1 MTKKSKII
9 LAFTLVFVLLFAAVF
24 TAWLAFASDN
34 KKYLTPE
41 SEAAALPD
49 IGGMTITDDN
59 IKSNGISLMSAKIA
73 TAEYSD
79 YGISAQAESA
89 YTLTASLT
97 PNDANNQLVDWAL
110 TWKNPSA
117 AWANGKA
124 VTDYVTITTA
134 KDGALT
140 ANISSLQALGEQI
153 IVTCTSRDN
162 PNAKASCTVDYAQKL
177 TSYKLSFGN
186 VEINL
191 GGDTN
196 VIVEINPN
204 GDTVGGAANVQLG
217 KSDTYTLAET
227 FTYTVTLLS
236 EYMAYGT
243 SNDGQIRLN
252 GHAITGCPY
261 QDYEKPISS
270 LYFDYTNEISHW
282 FIMGRSKDILFK
294 DLSTAELVPYFANI
308 ENSHMYYIALDI
320 TGKYSSF
327 RYLSHVKCAGYK
339 NTASVQSLTL
349 NNSSIVL

>member
-41 SEAAALPD
+41 SEATALPD
-49 IGGMTITDDN
+49 IGGMTIKDDN

-110 TWKNPSA
+110 TWKNPSS

-140 ANISSLQALGEQI
+140 ANISSLQAFGEQI

-177 TSYKLSFGN
+177 ASYKLSFGN
-186 VEINL
+186 VDINL

-196 VIVEINPN
+196 VIFEINAN

-217 KSDTYTLAET
+217 KSDTYTVEET
-227 FTYTVTLLS
+227 FTYTIKLLS
-236 EYMAYGT
+236 NYSVNGSTSDFLSLDGHTITACPSQEYDT
-243 SNDGQIRLN
+243 
-252 GHAITGCPY
+252 
-261 QDYEKPISS
+261 PISS
-270 LYFDYTNEISHW
+270 LYFDYNNEISHW
-282 FIMGRSKDILFK
+282 FIVGRSKDIYFK
-294 DLSTAELVPYFANI
+294 DLSAAQLVPYFSNI
-308 ENSHMYYIALDI
+308 TNGNMCYVALDI

-327 RYLSHVKCAGYK
+327 RFLSQIKCAGYK
-339 NTASVQSLTL
+339 NTASVQSLSL